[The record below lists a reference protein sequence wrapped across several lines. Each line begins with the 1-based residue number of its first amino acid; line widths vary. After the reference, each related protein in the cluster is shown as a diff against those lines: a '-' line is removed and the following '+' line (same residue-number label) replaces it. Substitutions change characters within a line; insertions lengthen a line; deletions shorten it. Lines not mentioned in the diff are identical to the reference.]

1 MTNTPAAGARRS
13 ALLALV
19 VLCSVSSTGW
29 AAGEWWRVGEVSSI
43 DASRCEPATRARL
56 EWLVDRLESR
66 ELYAD
71 LWWRGWFGFYALGT
85 VVQSARAGDED
96 DDGEQADLV
105 VSAVKAL
112 GGVTRL
118 YFSRPTARL
127 GADPVLAAPVTD
139 EAVCRRAVDQAEGL
153 LRKAADESDRRWR
166 WTPHLTN
173 VGVNLAGAL
182 IVTQGW
188 DEDDGW
194 ESMAIGIVV
203 GEAMLW
209 SHPWA
214 GRDDLA
220 EYESRFAAAAEPGPT
235 WALAPFGRGL
245 QVQLRF

>member
-1 MTNTPAAGARRS
+1 MGM
-13 ALLALV
+13 
-19 VLCSVSSTGW
+19 
-29 AAGEWWRVGEVSSI
+29 GEVSTV
-43 DASRCEPATRARL
+43 DASRCDPATRARL

-66 ELYAD
+66 ELHAD
-71 LWWRGWFGFYALGT
+71 LWWRGWISFYSLG
-85 VVQSARAGDED
+85 VVIQSARAGTED

-105 VSAVKAL
+105 VSAVKAV

-127 GADPVLAAPVTD
+127 GADPVLAQPISD
-139 EAVCRRAVDQAEGL
+139 EAVCRQAVAQAEEL
-153 LRKAADESDRRWR
+153 LRKAAKESNSRWT
-166 WTPHLTN
+166 WTPHLAN

-203 GEAMLW
+203 GEAMIW
-209 SHPWA
+209 THPWQQ
-214 GRDDLA
+214 RDDLD
-220 EYESRFAAAAEPGPT
+220 EYESRFTTTAAEPGPT
-235 WALAPFGRGL
+235 WALAPYGRGL